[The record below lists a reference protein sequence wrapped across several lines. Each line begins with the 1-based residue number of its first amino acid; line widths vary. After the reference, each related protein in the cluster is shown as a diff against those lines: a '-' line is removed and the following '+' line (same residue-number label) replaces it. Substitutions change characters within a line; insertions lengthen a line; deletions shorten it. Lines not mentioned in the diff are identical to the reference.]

1 VFSLGHWGDVLFDA
15 TVDEQLSDEE
25 EVSLILKKIV
35 KPGGLQISKALW
47 KSWSLEGD
55 FTTYLRER
63 VKNLLSQ
70 IDIENSSAK
79 IRAFKSLYWAP
90 RWTTAN
96 LSVFESVHPITLPYY
111 DDDMCKFICT
121 VPEAYLADRKLQIA
135 YIKKRNKNLSKIV
148 WQDQKPFN
156 LNNYKYNA
164 LPYNLPYRII
174 NKISRIVKG
183 MMGKPYVQRNWELQ
197 FLGEEN
203 SKNLEGYLYD
213 KAFTNLVSKEII
225 DDIYEGFK
233 IENNVKYSHP
243 VSMLLTLSLWYK
255 NNN

>member
-1 VFSLGHWGDVLFDA
+1 MHGQYRRSF
-15 TVDEQLSDEE
+15 
-25 EVSLILKKIV
+25 
-35 KPGGLQISKALW
+35 
-47 KSWSLEGD
+47 
-55 FTTYLRER
+55 
-63 VKNLLSQ
+63 
-70 IDIENSSAK
+70 
-79 IRAFKSLYWAP
+79 
-90 RWTTAN
+90 
-96 LSVFESVHPITLPYY
+96 
-111 DDDMCKFICT
+111 
-121 VPEAYLADRKLQIA
+121 
-135 YIKKRNKNLSKIV
+135 V

-156 LNNYKYNA
+156 LNNYKYNV

-174 NKISRIVKG
+174 NKICGIVKG

-243 VSMLLTLSLWYK
+243 LSMLLTLSLWYK